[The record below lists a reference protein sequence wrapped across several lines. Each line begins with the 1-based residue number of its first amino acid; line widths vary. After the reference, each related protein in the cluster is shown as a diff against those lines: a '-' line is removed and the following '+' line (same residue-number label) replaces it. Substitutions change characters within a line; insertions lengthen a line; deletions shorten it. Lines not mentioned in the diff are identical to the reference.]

1 MTQYNVKLSN
11 LKLNKLKSGMKNCT
25 EVTLNISSNIVQNN
39 FLHKLWLAN
48 RKVSKLCK
56 AFANSSSA
64 NIKLLKTQSHK
75 LEQLGGFIG
84 RLIRPLIKTGLP
96 LIGNVRKPLA
106 KSDLIPMG
114 LTAATSATDAAIQK
128 YLDQELQH

>member
-84 RLIRPLIKTGLP
+84 RLIR
-96 LIGNVRKPLA
+96 
-106 KSDLIPMG
+106 
-114 LTAATSATDAAIQK
+114 
-128 YLDQELQH
+128 Y